1 MNSET
6 DTGSSS
12 IEQNNSSDTKMMACI
27 NQKHEDHLEHGSL
40 TQHLEAKMDLILTRT
55 DKVEENIESKFS
67 SLVIRVT
74 QLESSVQKITKD
86 VETTKLI
93 ANDAHFESKN
103 LKDLLAVQLKLIQS
117 LENTVDDLQGRLRRN
132 TLVFRGIPEGT
143 QAGNSWNSCKEL
155 INLILVDSFGMADV
169 EIERAHHSPTTRDF
183 SKVTPRPI
191 VVSFLCWEDT
201 NTIRSKAPRAMKH
214 NPPRGNDGTMLNV
227 FVDQMY
233 SPKITEARNEA
244 LKKQWQIKQK
254 HPNWSVFPKYPA
266 RTFVKRPGDDHPEY
280 IKDDKLKDL

>member
-1 MNSET
+1 MNSKK
-6 DTGSSS
+6 DTGSVAT
-12 IEQNNSSDTKMMACI
+12 EQNDSSDTNMMACI
-27 NQKHEDHLEHGSL
+27 NQKHEDHSEQGSL
-40 TQHLEAKMDLILTRT
+40 TQRLEAKMDLILTRI
-55 DKVEENIESKFS
+55 DKVEENMESKFS
-67 SLVIRVT
+67 SLVTRVT

-143 QAGNSWNSCKEL
+143 EAGNSWNSCKEL

-169 EIERAHHSPTTRDF
+169 EIERAHRSPTMRDF
-183 SKVTPRPI
+183 SKATPRPI
-191 VVSFLCWEDT
+191 VLSFLSWEDA

-214 NPPRGNDGTMLNV
+214 NPPKRKDCTVLDV
-227 FVDQMY
+227 SVDQMC
-233 SPKITEARNEA
+233 SPKISEAGNEA
-244 LKKQWQIKQK
+244 LKKRWQIKQK
-254 HPNWSVFPKYPA
+254 HPNWSVFFKYPA
-266 RTFVKRPGDDHPEY
+266 RIFVKRPGDDHPEY
-280 IKDDKLKDL
+280 MKDDKLKDL